1 MASIFQDKYGEGS
14 AFTFSDK
21 SKDLVQFQKAKVGD
35 ITKLVVSK
43 TSKVDIEQLNEIFE
57 LGGNNPTTV
66 YLRVGKKI
74 IAIKGSEGKLKTLFN
89 VASKKGSGLASK
101 RTECSETTSLIVFKN
116 KIENNKILDED
127 LVITE
132 LKKLVSK
139 DAFELYKSSYYQSA
153 LNQLEEFQKKFFLK
167 SGYEYERQKQKRT
180 KAIYKDVAK
189 LGGPKDADNF
199 NSGDLW
205 IIKKDYAAK
214 MEEKFS
220 SFTNINEII
229 TEIAKTFQ
237 KKIMIPV
244 SLKATEKEQPS
255 AKIIDP
261 SRELNKKLD
270 LDFSI
275 DKINLTYGGNEKFA
289 FNNPEVITKSGF
301 QIRLTH
307 KSAGLTSLFFEGKM
321 RGQDFQMG
329 AIDIGKY
336 EDKIR
341 KESGYVMNRKTNEQS
356 DQATRAITIK
366 EYNKLMEPQS
376 KFKQVLDGK
385 QEQLLEKFKSQ
396 FERGE
401 SNNRIVKME
410 HDRFIHFISAMYAIF
425 VKVKDIK
432 KHMEFSFNLA
442 RKVQKFSSVYVKVI
456 G

>member
-1 MASIFQDKYGEGS
+1 MASIFQDKYGEGD
-14 AFTFSDK
+14 AFTFSTK
-21 SKDLVQFQKAKVGD
+21 SKDLSIFQKAKVGD
-35 ITKLVVSK
+35 ITKLVVKK
-43 TSKVDIEQLNEIFE
+43 TSKVDIEQLNEIFD
-57 LGGNNPTTV
+57 LGGSNPATV
-66 YLRVGKKI
+66 FLRAGKKI

-89 VASKKGSGLASK
+89 VASKGGSGQASK
-101 RTECSETTSLIVFKN
+101 RTECSETVSLIIFKN
-116 KIENNKILDED
+116 KIENSKILDED
-127 LVITE
+127 SVVVE

-139 DAFELYKSSYYQSA
+139 EAFELYKSSYYESA
-153 LNQLEEFQKKFFLK
+153 LKQLKEFQKIFFLK
-167 SGYEYERQKQKRT
+167 SGYEYERQKQNRT
-180 KAIYKDVAK
+180 KAIYKDIAK
-189 LGGPKDADNF
+189 LGGPRNADNF

-205 IIKKDYAAK
+205 IINKEYARK

-220 SFTNINEII
+220 NFKNINEII
-229 TEIAKTFQ
+229 LEISRTF
-237 KKIMIPV
+237 KEKLMIPV

-307 KSAGLTSLFFEGKM
+307 KSSGLTSLFFEGKI

-336 EDKIR
+336 KDKIE
-341 KESGYVMNRKTNEQS
+341 KESGYKMNREANVQN
-356 DQATRAITIK
+356 DQAKRAITLN
-366 EYNKLMEPQS
+366 EYNKLLKTKS
-376 KFKQVLDGK
+376 FKNILIGNQAS
-385 QEQLLEKFKSQ
+385 LLEKFKDQ
-396 FERGE
+396 FERGR
-401 SNNRIVKME
+401 SNDRLVQME

-432 KHMEFSFNLA
+432 EHMKFSFNLA
-442 RKVQKFSSVYVKVI
+442 RKVQEFSSVYVKVI

>member
-1 MASIFQDKYGEGS
+1 MASIFQDKYGEGA

-35 ITKLVVSK
+35 ITKLVVTK
-43 TSKVDIEQLNEIFE
+43 TSEVDIEQLNEIFE
-57 LGGNNPTTV
+57 LGGSNPTTV
-66 YLRVGKKI
+66 FLQAGKKFV
-74 IAIKGSEGKLKTLFN
+74 AIKGSEGKLKTLFN
-89 VASKKGSGLASK
+89 VASKKGSGQASK
-101 RTECSETTSLIVFKN
+101 RTECSETVSLIVFKN
-116 KIENNKILDED
+116 KIENSKILDED
-127 LVITE
+127 SVITE
-132 LKKLVSK
+132 LKKMVSK
-139 DAFELYKSSYYQSA
+139 DAFELYKSSYYESA
-153 LNQLEEFQKKFFLK
+153 LKQLKEFQKKFILK
-167 SGYEYERQKQKRT
+167 SGYEYERQKQNRT

-189 LGGPKDADNF
+189 LGGPRDADNF

-205 IIKKDYAAK
+205 IIKKDYAK
-214 MEEKFS
+214 IMENKFS
-220 SFTNINEII
+220 NFTNINEII

-261 SRELNKKLD
+261 ARELNKKLD

-307 KSAGLTSLFFEGKM
+307 KSSGLTSLFFEGKL

-336 EDKIR
+336 VSKIG
-341 KESGYVMNRKTNEQS
+341 EAGYKMNREANVQN
-356 DQATRAITIK
+356 DQAKRAITLK
-366 EYNKLMEPQS
+366 EYKQLVNTS
-376 KFKQVLDGK
+376 SFKRVLVGN
-385 QEQLLEKFKSQ
+385 QLNLLDQFKGQ
-396 FERGE
+396 FERGI
-401 SNNRIVKME
+401 SKDRIVQME

>member
-189 LGGPKDADNF
+189 LGGPRDADNF

-214 MEEKFS
+214 MEEKFN

-229 TEIAKTFQ
+229 SEIAKTFQ

-336 EDKIR
+336 VSKI
-341 KESGYVMNRKTNEQS
+341 KEAGYKMNRETNVQK
-356 DQATRAITIK
+356 DPGIRAITLK
-366 EYNKLMEPQS
+366 EYKQLMKPTSQ
-376 KFKQVLDGK
+376 FKQVLDDN
-385 QEQLLEKFKSQ
+385 QEKLLDRFKSQ
-396 FERGE
+396 FERGK
-401 SNNRIVKME
+401 SNDRIVQME

-425 VKVKDIK
+425 IAVKDIK

-442 RKVQKFSSVYVKVI
+442 RKVQEFSSVYVKVI

>member
-1 MASIFQDKYGEGS
+1 MASIFDNKYGEGD
-14 AFTFSDK
+14 AFTFSTK
-21 SKDLVQFQKAKVGD
+21 SKDLQQFKKAKVGD
-35 ITKLVVSK
+35 ITKLVVTKSDE
-43 TSKVDIEQLNEIFE
+43 VGIGQLNEIFE
-57 LGGNNPTTV
+57 LGGNTPKTV

-74 IAIKGSEGKLKTLFN
+74 VAIKGSEGKLKTLFN

-101 RTECSETTSLIVFKN
+101 RTECSETTSLIIFKN
-116 KIENNKILDED
+116 KIESNKILDED
-127 LVITE
+127 SVITE

-139 DAFELYKSSYYQSA
+139 EAFELYKSSYYQSA
-153 LNQLEEFQKKFFLK
+153 LKQLDEFQKKFFLK
-167 SGYEYERQKQKRT
+167 SGYEYERQKQNRT

-220 SFTNINEII
+220 NFTNINEII

-307 KSAGLTSLFFEGKM
+307 KSSGLTSLFFEGKI

-336 EDKIR
+336 VSKIG
-341 KESGYVMNRKTNEQS
+341 EAGYKMNRETNVQK
-356 DQATRAITIK
+356 DPGIRARTLE
-366 EYNKLMEPQS
+366 EYDKLMNPTS
-376 KFKQVLDGK
+376 KFKSLLKGNQFS
-385 QEQLLEKFKSQ
+385 LLEQFKSQ
-396 FERGE
+396 FERGI
-401 SNNRIVKME
+401 SKDRIVQME

-425 VKVKDIK
+425 VKVKDVK

-442 RKVQKFSSVYVKVI
+442 RKVQEFSSVYIKVI

>member
-1 MASIFQDKYGEGS
+1 MASIFQDKYGEGA

-66 YLRVGKKI
+66 YLRAGNKI
-74 IAIKGSEGKLKTLFN
+74 VAIKGSEGKLKTLFN

-116 KIENNKILDED
+116 KIENNKTIDED
-127 LVITE
+127 SLVAE
-132 LKKLVSK
+132 LKKKVSK
-139 DAFELYKSSYYQSA
+139 EAFELYKSSYYQSA
-153 LNQLEEFQKKFFLK
+153 LKQLDEFQKKFFLK
-167 SGYEYERQKQKRT
+167 SGYEYERQKQNRT

-205 IIKKDYAAK
+205 IIKKDYAK
-214 MEEKFS
+214 IMENKFS
-220 SFTNINEII
+220 NFTNINEII
-229 TEIAKTFQ
+229 SEIAKTFQ

-336 EDKIR
+336 EDKIK
-341 KESGYVMNRKTNEQS
+341 KESGYVMNRKTNEQRL
-356 DQATRAITIK
+356 QAKRKITLE
-366 EYNKLMEPQS
+366 EYDKLMKTTS
-376 KFKQVLDGK
+376 FKKVLEDNQV
-385 QEQLLEKFKSQ
+385 QLLKQFRSQ

-401 SNNRIVKME
+401 SNDRKVKME

-425 VKVKDIK
+425 IAVKDIK
-432 KHMEFSFNLA
+432 KHMEFAFNLA

>member
-1 MASIFQDKYGEGS
+1 MASIFQDKYGEGA

-21 SKDLVQFQKAKVGD
+21 SKDLVQFQRAKVGD
-35 ITKLVVSK
+35 ITKLVVTK
-43 TSKVDIEQLNEIFE
+43 TSEVDIEQLNEIFE
-57 LGGNNPTTV
+57 LGGSNPTTV
-66 YLRVGKKI
+66 FLRVGKKI
-74 IAIKGSEGKLKTLFN
+74 VAIKGSEGKLKTLFN
-89 VASKKGSGLASK
+89 VASKKGSGQASK
-101 RTECSETTSLIVFKN
+101 RTECSETVSLIVFKN

-127 LVITE
+127 SVITE
-132 LKKLVSK
+132 LKGLVSK
-139 DAFELYKSSYYQSA
+139 DAFELYKSSYYESA
-153 LNQLEEFQKKFFLK
+153 LKQLKEFQKKFILK
-167 SGYEYERQKQKRT
+167 SGYEYERQKQNRT

-205 IIKKDYAAK
+205 IIKKDYAK
-214 MEEKFS
+214 IMENKFS
-220 SFTNINEII
+220 NFTNINEII

-289 FNNPEVITKSGF
+289 FNNPELITKSGF

-307 KSAGLTSLFFEGKM
+307 KSSGLTSLFFEGKI

-336 EDKIR
+336 VSKIG
-341 KESGYVMNRKTNEQS
+341 EAGYKMNREANVQN
-356 DQATRAITIK
+356 DQAKRAITLK
-366 EYNKLMEPQS
+366 EY
-376 KFKQVLDGK
+376 KQLINTSSFNRVLVGN
-385 QEQLLEKFKSQ
+385 QLNLLDQFKSQ
-396 FERGE
+396 FERGI
-401 SNNRIVKME
+401 SKDRIVQME

>member
-1 MASIFQDKYGEGS
+1 
-14 AFTFSDK
+14 
-21 SKDLVQFQKAKVGD
+21 
-35 ITKLVVSK
+35 
-43 TSKVDIEQLNEIFE
+43 
-57 LGGNNPTTV
+57 
-66 YLRVGKKI
+66 
-74 IAIKGSEGKLKTLFN
+74 
-89 VASKKGSGLASK
+89 
-101 RTECSETTSLIVFKN
+101 
-116 KIENNKILDED
+116 
-127 LVITE
+127 
-132 LKKLVSK
+132 
-139 DAFELYKSSYYQSA
+139 
-153 LNQLEEFQKKFFLK
+153 LK
-167 SGYEYERQKQKRT
+167 SGYEYERQKQNRT

-189 LGGPKDADNF
+189 LGGPRDADNF

-205 IIKKDYAAK
+205 IINKEYARK

-220 SFTNINEII
+220 NFKNINEII
-229 TEIAKTFQ
+229 LEISRTF
-237 KKIMIPV
+237 KEKLMIPV

-307 KSAGLTSLFFEGKM
+307 KSSGLTSLFFEGKI

-336 EDKIR
+336 KDKIE
-341 KESGYVMNRKTNEQS
+341 KESGYKMNREANVQN
-356 DQATRAITIK
+356 DQAKRAITLN
-366 EYNKLMEPQS
+366 EYNKLLKTKS
-376 KFKQVLDGK
+376 FKNILIGNQAS
-385 QEQLLEKFKSQ
+385 LLEKFKDQ
-396 FERGE
+396 FERGR
-401 SNNRIVKME
+401 SNDRLVQME

-432 KHMEFSFNLA
+432 EHMKFSFNLA
-442 RKVQKFSSVYVKVI
+442 RKVQEFSSVYVKVI

>member
-1 MASIFQDKYGEGS
+1 MASIFQDKYGEGA

-35 ITKLVVSK
+35 ITKLVVTK
-43 TSKVDIEQLNEIFE
+43 TSGVDIEQLNEIFE
-57 LGGNNPTTV
+57 LGGSNPTTV
-66 YLRVGKKI
+66 FLRAGKKI
-74 IAIKGSEGKLKTLFN
+74 VAIKGSEGKLKTLFN
-89 VASKKGSGLASK
+89 VASKKGSGQASK
-101 RTECSETTSLIVFKN
+101 RTECSETVSLIVFKN
-116 KIENNKILDED
+116 KIENSKILDED
-127 LVITE
+127 SVIVE
-132 LKKLVSK
+132 LKKMVSRE
-139 DAFELYKSSYYQSA
+139 AFELYKSSYYQSA
-153 LNQLEEFQKKFFLK
+153 LKQLDEFQKKFFLK
-167 SGYEYERQKQKRT
+167 SGYEYERQKQNRT

-220 SFTNINEII
+220 NFTNINEII

-307 KSAGLTSLFFEGKM
+307 KSSGLTSLFFEGKM

-336 EDKIR
+336 EDKIK

-356 DQATRAITIK
+356 DQATRIITLR
-366 EYNKLMEPQS
+366 EYDKLMKTNS
-376 KFKQVLDGK
+376 FKTVLKGNQADLLK
-385 QEQLLEKFKSQ
+385 QFKSQ

-401 SNNRIVKME
+401 SNDRKVKME

-425 VKVKDIK
+425 IAVKDIK

>member
-1 MASIFQDKYGEGS
+1 MASIFDNKYGEGD
-14 AFTFSDK
+14 AFTFSTK
-21 SKDLVQFQKAKVGD
+21 SNDLQQFKKAKVGD
-35 ITKLVVSK
+35 ITKLVVTK
-43 TSKVDIEQLNEIFE
+43 TGKVKVEDLNEIFE

-66 YLRVGKKI
+66 FVQAGKKI
-74 IAIKGSEGKLKTLFN
+74 VAIKGSEGKLKTLFN

-101 RTECSETTSLIVFKN
+101 RTECSETVSLIVFKS
-116 KIENNKILDED
+116 KIENGKILDED
-127 LVITE
+127 SVITE
-132 LKKLVSK
+132 LKGLVSK
-139 DAFELYKSSYYQSA
+139 DAFELYKSSYYESA
-153 LNQLEEFQKKFFLK
+153 LKQLDVFQKKFNLK
-167 SGYEYERQKQKRT
+167 SGYEYERQKQNRT
-180 KAIYKDVAK
+180 KAIYKDVGK

-205 IIKKDYAAK
+205 IIRKDYAKK
-214 MEEKFS
+214 MEDKFS
-220 SFTNINEII
+220 NFTNINEII

-237 KKIMIPV
+237 MKIMIPV

-261 SRELNKKLD
+261 SKELNKKLD

-336 EDKIR
+336 EEKI
-341 KESGYVMNRKTNEQS
+341 KKQSGYTMNRKANVQS
-356 DQATRAITIK
+356 DQATRKITLD
-366 EYNKLMEPQS
+366 EYNILIGKPSFKNIIKGDQAGLL
-376 KFKQVLDGK
+376 KTFKQ
-385 QEQLLEKFKSQ
+385 Q

-401 SNNRIVKME
+401 LDDRKVKME

-425 VKVKDIK
+425 VEVKDIK
-432 KHMEFSFNLA
+432 KHMEFAFNLA